1 MQANTAS
8 ERKSA
13 RIWLKSRAHP
23 AKKWVQLTILVSF
36 LSGLLLIGQLYLLA
50 HICYAAYIEKLSN
63 IELISYFVAIIA
75 IVFMR
80 AGLSWLKEVVSFRA
94 AAKVKEQLR
103 QDVIAHINQLGPV
116 KSGELSSGDLISAA
130 MEQVEGL
137 NNFLMYFLPQMTL
150 AGLMPLAILIFVFPQ
165 SIVCGIILL
174 VCAPLIPLFMML
186 VGWGAESENQKH
198 FQTLARMSSAFL
210 DTLHG
215 LATLRLFNR
224 AQSHAQ
230 KIFEYSDDYRVKTM
244 KVLRIAFL
252 SSAVLEVFSAA
263 SIALVAIYLGMGF
276 INSANVDTVWWSFE
290 NMTLQGGLFILLLAP
305 EFFLPLRELST
316 HYHAKTEA
324 MGAALE
330 LQKIFALSKHEDVQ
344 GENDEQGK
352 KSEKCEKG
360 EKRLIRD
367 LPMIDSIQFNHLSF
381 CYANKSKN
389 ALNNICFEVKH
400 KQKIAIVGAS
410 GAGKT
415 TILNLLM
422 QFMHAKDEDITINHD
437 LPLNR
442 IDEKLW
448 LSRISWLGQNA
459 GLFKGSIRYNL
470 QLADAN
476 AQDDALWHALK
487 LAHLDQ
493 EVSAFPDKLA
503 TEIGEQSIGL
513 SGGQAQRLAL
523 ARAYL
528 KPCELLLLDEPTASL
543 DKENERLIMHS
554 LLNNWQN
561 KTVIMLTHRLQFLSE
576 MDHIIVMD
584 EGRIVQQGRLEE
596 LLQDQS
602 SYFYALYRHQVL
614 EGEVACAH

>member
-50 HICYAAYIEKLSN
+50 YICYAAYIEKLSN

-80 AGLSWLKEVVSFRA
+80 AGLSWLKEVVSFKA

-103 QDVIAHINQLGPV
+103 DDVIAHINQLGPV

-150 AGLMPLAILIFVFPQ
+150 AGLMPLAILIFIFPQ

-198 FQTLARMSSAFL
+198 FQTLARMSSVFL

-224 AQSHAQ
+224 AESHAQ

-330 LQKIFALSKHEDVQ
+330 LQKIFALSKHDDAK
-344 GENDEQGK
+344 G
-352 KSEKCEKG
+352 EKG
-360 EKRLIRD
+360 EKDEKGEKINQVSLIQD

-389 ALNNICFEVKH
+389 ALTNICFEVKH

-422 QFMHAKDEDITINHD
+422 QFMHAKDEAITINHN
-437 LPLNR
+437 LPLNC
-442 IDEKLW
+442 IDERLW
-448 LSRISWLGQNA
+448 LSRISWLGQSA

-470 QLADAN
+470 QLADAD

-487 LAHLDQ
+487 LAQLDQ
-493 EVSAFPDKLA
+493 EVNTFPDKLA

-543 DKENERLIMHS
+543 DKESENLIMQS

-576 MDHIIVMD
+576 MDHIIVMA
-584 EGRIVQQGRLEE
+584 EGEIVQQGCLEE

>member
-1 MQANTAS
+1 MQANTAT

-13 RIWLKSRAHP
+13 RTWLKSRAHP

-50 HICYAAYIEKLSN
+50 HICYGAYIEKLSN
-63 IELISYFVAIIA
+63 FELISYFITIIA
-75 IVFMR
+75 IIFIR
-80 AGLSWLKEVVSFRA
+80 SGLSWLKEVVSFKA

-103 QDVIAHINQLGPV
+103 HDVIAHINQLGPV

-130 MEQVEGL
+130 IEQVEGL

-186 VGWGAESENQKH
+186 IGWGAESENQKH

-224 AQSHAQ
+224 AKSHAQ
-230 KIFEYSDDYRVKTM
+230 KIFEYSDDYRIKTM

-276 INSANVDTVWWSFE
+276 INTANVDTVWWSFE

-330 LQKIFALSKHEDVQ
+330 LQKIFALPKHDDSKGD
-344 GENDEQGK
+344 NSAQGK
-352 KSEKCEKG
+352 KIHKAS
-360 EKRLIRD
+360 LVQD
-367 LPMIDSIQFNHLSF
+367 LPIINSIQFNNLSF

-389 ALNNICFEVKH
+389 ALTNICFEIKY

-422 QFMHAKDEDITINHD
+422 QFMHAKDEEITINHAFS
-437 LPLNR
+437 LNA

-448 LSRISWLGQNA
+448 LSRISWLGQSA
-459 GLFKGSIRYNL
+459 GLFKGSICYNL
-470 QLADAN
+470 QLAN
-476 AQDDALWHALK
+476 ATASDDELWHVLK
-487 LAHLDQ
+487 LAQLDQ
-493 EVSAFPDKLA
+493 EVNAFPDKLM

-543 DKENERLIMHS
+543 DKENESLIMQS
-554 LLNNWQN
+554 LLNNWQD

-576 MDHIIVMD
+576 MDHIIVMN
-584 EGRIVQQGRLEE
+584 EGHIVQQGHLEE

-602 SYFYALYRHQVL
+602 SYFYALYRHQIL
-614 EGEVACAH
+614 EGEVACVH

>member
-1 MQANTAS
+1 MQANTAT

-13 RIWLKSRAHP
+13 RTWLKSRAHP

-50 HICYAAYIEKLSN
+50 HICYGAYIEKLSN
-63 IELISYFVAIIA
+63 FELISCFITIIA
-75 IVFMR
+75 IIFIR
-80 AGLSWLKEVVSFRA
+80 SGLSWLKEVVSFKA

-103 QDVIAHINQLGPV
+103 HDVIAHINQLGPV

-130 MEQVEGL
+130 IEQVEGL

-186 VGWGAESENQKH
+186 IGWGAESENQKH

-224 AQSHAQ
+224 AESHAQ
-230 KIFEYSDDYRVKTM
+230 KIFEYSDDYRIKTM

-276 INSANVDTVWWSFE
+276 INTANVDTVWWSFE

-330 LQKIFALSKHEDVQ
+330 LQKIFALSKHDDSK
-344 GENDEQGK
+344 GDNSAQGK
-352 KSEKCEKG
+352 KIHKAS
-360 EKRLIRD
+360 LVQD
-367 LPMIDSIQFNHLSF
+367 LPIINSIQFNNLSF

-389 ALNNICFEVKH
+389 ALTNICFEIKY

-422 QFMHAKDEDITINHD
+422 QFMHAKDEEITINHA
-437 LPLNR
+437 LPLNA

-448 LSRISWLGQNA
+448 LSRISWLGQSA

-470 QLADAN
+470 QLAN
-476 AQDDALWHALK
+476 ATASDDELWRVLK
-487 LAHLDQ
+487 LAQLDQ
-493 EVSAFPDKLA
+493 EVNAFPDKLM

-543 DKENERLIMHS
+543 DKENESLIMQS
-554 LLNNWQN
+554 LLNNWQD

-576 MDHIIVMD
+576 MDHIIVMN
-584 EGRIVQQGRLEE
+584 EGHIVQQGHLEE

-602 SYFYALYRHQVL
+602 SYFYALYRHQIL
-614 EGEVACAH
+614 EGEVACVH

>member
-1 MQANTAS
+1 MQPNTAT
-8 ERKSA
+8 ERKAA
-13 RIWLKSRAHP
+13 RLWLKSRANP
-23 AKKWVQLTILVSF
+23 AKKWVQLTILVSS

-50 HICYAAYIEKLSN
+50 HICYAAYIEKLSRG
-63 IELISYFVAIIA
+63 ELISYFIAIIV
-75 IVFMR
+75 IIFMR
-80 AGLSWLKEVVSFRA
+80 AGFSWLKEIFSFKA

-103 QDVIAHINQLGPV
+103 KEIITHINQLGPI
-116 KSGELSSGDLISAA
+116 KAGELNNGDLISAA

-186 VGWGAESENQKH
+186 IGWGAESENQRH

-224 AQSHAQ
+224 AQTHAQ
-230 KIFEYSDDYRVKTM
+230 KIFEYSDDYRIKTM

-276 INSANVDTVWWSFE
+276 INSANVHTVWWSFE

-330 LQKIFALSKHEDVQ
+330 LQKIFALSKHNGEAKDDGSEQ
-344 GENDEQGK
+344 GE
-352 KSEKCEKG
+352 KSGHESLVAK
-360 EKRLIRD
+360 D
-367 LPMIDSIQFNHLSF
+367 LPALDSIQFNDLSF
-381 CYANKSKN
+381 CYANKHKN
-389 ALNNICFEVKH
+389 VLTSICCDIKRG
-400 KQKIAIVGAS
+400 QKIAIVGAS

-422 QFMHAKDEDITINHD
+422 KFMHAKDQAITINHD
-437 LPLNR
+437 LSLNA
-442 IDEKLW
+442 IDEKAW
-448 LSRISWLGQNA
+448 LNKISWLGQSA

-470 QLADAN
+470 QLANTN
-476 AQDDALWHALK
+476 ASDEELWHALK
-487 LAHLDQ
+487 LAQLDQ
-493 EVSAFPDKLA
+493 EINAFPNKLA

-543 DKENERLIMHS
+543 DKESEHLIMRS

-584 EGRIVQQGRLEE
+584 DGRIVQQGSFDE

-602 SYFYALYRHQVL
+602 SYFHALYRHQVL
-614 EGEVACAH
+614 EGEPICAH